1 MVWTIGPWHET
12 EVDMP
17 GENAVQEEKQRW
29 RESPLRTLLGRR
41 LLGWFLLLALV
52 PLLASIIIG
61 FLRSHR
67 IMEEV
72 LEQSLGAVT
81 EVQVRHVRN
90 RGDRYLAFLRAVA
103 VGNEFLASGARAA
116 GEDMVSGMEVAA
128 TGGTVRAYLQR
139 QLSELPDFTD
149 LSLLDLGGGL
159 VASTT
164 PLAWSKGNPT
174 ELEIPQPVKILR
186 SATGSEPPGLRF
198 AVPVTGIMGA
208 HVGFLVGIVE
218 PARLSTFFQI
228 PGHVAGDIES
238 FILEEN
244 WHPLHV
250 SHAHGPVDYSKPMET
265 PLRGMPFGT
274 TARYRDRRG
283 VRVVGKAARI
293 SEYSWIYLTEQP
305 DTHALGALRR
315 LRQASIYLALAF
327 ALLVVGAAWFVSGG
341 IVAPVHRLV
350 EAARRLGAGD
360 LEARVDP
367 VTRDEIGVLST
378 AFNEMAAELARSA
391 SQVRDLHQREIERA
405 GQLASVGELAAGIAH
420 EIKNPLAGASSGL
433 DLLDR
438 KLDQNLP
445 TDNLR
450 TQIRSQLRRMD
461 RAVRDLLSYARPKEP
476 RVGFVAPELLV
487 ERVVRL
493 IRPQAEAAG
502 VRIEQKT
509 TTVSERIRVDPELLT
524 QALVN
529 LALNGVQA
537 MDSGGVLSI
546 GTETRDGEI
555 LIRISDTGKGIAAS
569 EIEEIFRPFFTA
581 KHRGTGLGLA
591 ITRTIVER
599 HGGRLEVES
608 TPGVGSRFTLILSTV
623 EEESEA

>member
-1 MVWTIGPWHET
+1 
-12 EVDMP
+12 MP
-17 GENAVQEEKQRW
+17 GEDAMREEKRRW
-29 RESPLRTLLGRR
+29 KESPLGTLLGRR
-41 LLGWFLLLALV
+41 LLGWFLVLALV
-52 PLLASIIIG
+52 PLLASIFIG

-72 LEQSLGAVT
+72 LEQSLDAIT

-90 RGDRYLAFLRAVA
+90 RVDRYQAFLRAVA

-116 GEDMVSGMEVAA
+116 RDDMVSGMEVAA
-128 TGGTVRAYLQR
+128 TRATVRAYLQR
-139 QLSELPDFTD
+139 QLSELPDFSD
-149 LSLLDLGGGL
+149 LSLLGLDGEL

-164 PLAWSKGNPT
+164 PLALSGVGST
-174 ELEIPQPVKILR
+174 RAEILQTVKVLR
-186 SATGSEPPGLRF
+186 GATGSDAPGLRF
-198 AVPVTGIMGA
+198 SVPVTGIMGA
-208 HVGFLVGIVE
+208 HVGFLIGVVG
-218 PARLSTFFQI
+218 PARLPDFFQI

-244 WHPLHV
+244 WHPLFI
-250 SHAHGPVDYSKPMET
+250 SHSHGPVDFRSPLET
-265 PLRGMPFGT
+265 PLNGMPMGT
-274 TARYRDRRG
+274 PARYRDRQG
-283 VRVVGKAARI
+283 VEVVGKAAQI
-293 SEYSWIYLTEQP
+293 PEFSWIYLTEQP
-305 DTHALGALRR
+305 DTRALGALRR

-350 EAARRLGAGD
+350 DAARRLGAGD

-367 VTRDEIGVLST
+367 VTRDEIGVLGA
-378 AFNEMAAELARSA
+378 AFNEMAAELAQSA
-391 SQVRDLHQREIERA
+391 NEVRELHQREIERA

-433 DLLDR
+433 DLLDQ
-438 KLDQNLP
+438 KLDQKLP
-445 TDNLR
+445 TADLR
-450 TQIRSQLRRMD
+450 MQIRSELHRMD
-461 RAVRDLLSYARPKEP
+461 RAVRDLLSFARPKEP
-476 RVGFVAPELLV
+476 RVGWVAAELLV
-487 ERVVRL
+487 ERIVGL

-502 VRIEQKT
+502 VRVEERT

-529 LALNGVQA
+529 LALNGIQS
-537 MDSGGVLSI
+537 MDSGGVLTI
-546 GTETRDGEI
+546 GTERRGDEI
-555 LIRISDTGKGIAAS
+555 LIRVSDTGRGIPAS

-608 TPGVGSRFTLILSTV
+608 TPGVGSCFTLILSTV
-623 EEESEA
+623 EEEAAV